1 MTHLVGG
8 HFIGTGSLARL
19 AGISLTRKIFPFCDE
34 IGMFSS
40 MSSKVSVFNLSLR
53 IIKKDSIESNTAV
66 ALTDCKQSGH
76 V

>member
-8 HFIGTGSLARL
+8 HFIGNGSLARL
-19 AGISLTRKIFPFCDE
+19 AGISLTRKIFHLVMKLECFLE
-34 IGMFSS
+34 LKGFSFQSFFKNYKKNSIG
-40 MSSKVSVFNLSLR
+40 
-53 IIKKDSIESNTAV
+53 SNTAV